1 MKVHKITWK
10 GIKKKVAVVGKTK
23 IGSIFKIGD
32 LWRWESPFYKGN
44 LVPVGF
50 SEFSV
55 RKMVESNYLRSLKRK

>member
-10 GIKKKVAVVGKTK
+10 GIKKKVASVGKKK
-23 IGSIFKIGD
+23 IGIIFKTGS
-32 LWRWESPFYKGN
+32 LWRWESPFYKGE
-44 LVPVGF
+44 LIPIGF